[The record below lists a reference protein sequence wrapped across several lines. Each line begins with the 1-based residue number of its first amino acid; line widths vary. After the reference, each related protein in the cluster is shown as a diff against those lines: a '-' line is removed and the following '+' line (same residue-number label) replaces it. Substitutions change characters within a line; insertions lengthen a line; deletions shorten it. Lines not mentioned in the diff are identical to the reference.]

1 MEGTQE
7 KAKVSDDAP
16 ASDRLGEFDLI
27 GRYFAPLATAP
38 GAFGLTDDGAVFDV
52 PPGETCVVTTDAM
65 VAGIHFFENDGSRN
79 LGWKLLAVNLSDL
92 AAMGAV
98 PLGYTLDFALPKG
111 WAPAHTDAW
120 LSDFSRGLMQC
131 QAQFET
137 SLLGGDTVSTT
148 GPMTLAITAFGS
160 VPKNK
165 VLRRSGAKAGD
176 MVWVSGAIGD
186 AALAVKIRKG
196 WMPPNGQTFAQADKR
211 LDMPF
216 PRLALG
222 TALRGVA
229 TAAADVS
236 DGLAA
241 DLAHICE
248 ASGVGAEIRF
258 ADVPVSAEL
267 RALVTVDP
275 GLMSLVLAGGDDY
288 ELVFTAPTAAEAQV
302 RAASEAARTPVY
314 NVGRIVAGK
323 GVRVEGPDG
332 APIVLERL
340 GFAHF

>member
-1 MEGTQE
+1 
-7 KAKVSDDAP
+7 VSDEAP

-27 GRYFAPLATAP
+27 GRYFAPLATDP
-38 GAFGLTDDGAVFDV
+38 GAFGLADDGAVFDV
-52 PPGETCVVTTDAM
+52 PIGETCVVTTDAM
-65 VAGIHFFENDGSRN
+65 VSGIHFFASDAPRT

-92 AAMGAV
+92 AAMGAA
-98 PLGYTLDFALPKG
+98 PLGYTLDIALPKDWTG
-111 WAPAHTDAW
+111 SHTETW
-120 LSDFSRGLMQC
+120 LADFSRGLMQC

-148 GPMTLAITAFGS
+148 GPMALALTAFGS
-160 VPKNK
+160 APRDK
-165 VLRRSGAKAGD
+165 VLRRAGAQAGET
-176 MVWVSGAIGD
+176 VWVSGTIGD
-186 AALAVKIRKG
+186 AALAVKNRTG
-196 WMPPNGQTFAQADKR
+196 WMPPDGLSLAHADKR

-222 TALRGVA
+222 KALRGVA

-241 DLAHICE
+241 DLGHICR

-258 ADVPVSAEL
+258 ADVPLSAEMRTL
-267 RALVTVDP
+267 IAADP
-275 GLMSLVLAGGDDY
+275 GLMATVLAGGDDY
-288 ELVFTAPTAAEAQV
+288 ELVFTAPAGAEAQV

-314 NVGRIVAGK
+314 NVGRIVAGE
-323 GVRVEGPDG
+323 GVRIEGPNG
-332 APIVLERL
+332 RPIVLERL

>member
-1 MEGTQE
+1 M
-7 KAKVSDDAP
+7 SDDAP
-16 ASDRLGEFDLI
+16 ASDRFGEFDLI
-27 GRYFAPLATAP
+27 GRYFAPLATDP

-65 VAGIHFFENDGSRN
+65 VAGIHFFASDGARN

-92 AAMGAV
+92 AAMGAA

-111 WAPAHTDAW
+111 WLPAQTDAW

-160 VPKNK
+160 APKSK
-165 VLRRSGAKAGD
+165 VLRRSGAQVGD

-186 AALAVKIRKG
+186 AALAVKIRQG
-196 WMPPNGQTFAQADKR
+196 WTPPNGASFPHADKR

-222 TALRGVA
+222 QSLRGIA

-241 DLAHICE
+241 DLGHICE
-248 ASGVGAEIRF
+248 ASAVGAEIRF
-258 ADVPVSAEL
+258 ADIPVSAEL
-267 RALVTVDP
+267 RALVATDP
-275 GLMSLVLAGGDDY
+275 GLVTLILAGGDDY
-288 ELVFTAPTAAEAQV
+288 ELVFTAPATAEAQV
-302 RAASEAARTPVY
+302 RAAAEAARTPVY
-314 NVGRIVAGK
+314 NVGRIVAGQ
-323 GVRVEGPDG
+323 GTVAIAGPDG
-332 APIVLERL
+332 KPIELDCL

>member
-1 MEGTQE
+1 M
-7 KAKVSDDAP
+7 SDDAP
-16 ASDRLGEFDLI
+16 ASDRFGEFDLI
-27 GRYFAPLATAP
+27 GRYFAPLATDP

-65 VAGIHFFENDGSRN
+65 VAGIHFFESDGSRN

-111 WAPAHTDAW
+111 WAPARTDAW

-148 GPMTLAITAFGS
+148 GPMVLAITAFGS

-165 VLRRSGAKAGD
+165 VLRRAGARPGD
-176 MVWVSGAIGD
+176 MVWVSGTVGD
-186 AALAVKIRKG
+186 AALAVKIRQG
-196 WMPPNGQTFAQADKR
+196 WTPPNGRSFALPFALADKR

-222 TALRGVA
+222 QALRGVA
-229 TAAADVS
+229 SAAADIS

-241 DLAHICE
+241 DLGHICT

-267 RALVTVDP
+267 RSLVATDPALV
-275 GLMSLVLAGGDDY
+275 SLVLAGGDDY
-288 ELVFTAPTAAEAQV
+288 ELVFTAPAAAEAQV
-302 RAASEAARTPVY
+302 RAASEAARTPVH
-314 NVGRIVAGK
+314 NVGRIVAGD

-332 APIVLERL
+332 APIKLDRL